1 MTDQPEI
8 LQHYPVQAEPTR
20 LTLPIDFHSP
30 VVGPQI
36 KYNIS
41 QSLKTNGLTEY
52 NLLDF
57 VLMPRKIID
66 RLKAQGYAFSDIVKE
81 AKPVVGQLVGATAI
95 LGSLHVRG
103 KRDGFLLTEL
113 EEDSAN
119 KFTIVAQ
126 ELYDCFSL
134 RLTPGNTRPHIVL
147 GRTENRKDAW
157 SAMRDLTKYEPSIL
171 GSKIIYGKILELSN

>member
-8 LQHYPVQAEPTR
+8 LQHHPMQAEPTR
-20 LTLPIDFHSP
+20 LTLPIDFYSP

-41 QSLKTNGLTEY
+41 QSLEGNSLKAY
-52 NLLDF
+52 DLLDF

-66 RLKAQGYAFSDIVKE
+66 RLKSQGYAFSDIVKE
-81 AKPVVGQLVGATAI
+81 AKPIVGQLLGATAV

-103 KRDGFLLTEL
+103 KLDGFLLTEL

-119 KFTIVAQ
+119 KFTMVVQ
-126 ELYDCFSL
+126 ELYNCFSL

-171 GSKIIYGKILELSN
+171 GSKIIYGKLSE